1 MHPGVPQQ
9 RSQDPSVGQDPGHQ
23 GYARHDGGEGDA
35 DADGE
40 RDYEVG

>member
-1 MHPGVPQQ
+1 MYHVPQQ
-9 RSQDPSVGQDPGHQ
+9 RAPDPVQDAGH
-23 GYARHDGGEGDA
+23 GYQRHDGGEGDA